1 MHVVC
6 VSLLNACV
14 CGLQCERMSALL
26 TSTSDVR
33 QVTSSAAALTLIHSP
48 SVFCRHRARGILEL
62 LLLLLLLLRAL
73 LGGGRRMLQVQLADL
88 GLRLLLG
95 QGACPRCYTFSL
107 QEDF

>member
-1 MHVVC
+1 MC
-6 VSLLNACV
+6 VW
-14 CGLQCERMSALL
+14 LQCEL

-48 SVFCRHRARGILEL
+48 TVFCRHRTRSVFEL
-62 LLLLLLLLRAL
+62 LRLLLLRTL
-73 LGGGRRMLQVQLADL
+73 LGGGRSMLQVQLADL
-88 GLRLLLG
+88 GLRLLLR